1 MHDAQIEQELK
12 DNPPPEE
19 GEEEK
24 PPTPAKADRGSA
36 SKRKSAGKGYD
47 LFNVFLYRLCQN

>member
-36 SKRKSAGKGYD
+36 KKPKSAGKGYV
-47 LFNVFLYRLCQN
+47 LFKDSM